1 MIPAEAPR
9 RGSIEMAGCVCR
21 CGGTMVWHR
30 GQPVCNRCGT
40 FVSQDT
46 EYCGVPLK
54 GGWCKR
60 PQGHGGEH
68 ACS

>member
-1 MIPAEAPR
+1 MTETRPP

-21 CGGTMVWHR
+21 CGGVYVWHR
-30 GQPVCNRCGT
+30 GRPACNRCGT
-40 FVSQDT
+40 FVTEDA
-46 EYCGVPLK
+46 EYCGVPLV

-60 PQGHGGEH
+60 VKGHGGNH